1 MLDRLEQRPGE
12 LCRTLD
18 WEIKLELYRDYVRGH
33 ELDWES
39 FELWSSILEE
49 LEAAIDELPGEEPL
63 TLKQALALES
73 PVRSV
78 ADRLGRRLVEHG
90 LTWND
95 VDRVLDLRARL
106 LELEIRYSQIGPKSL
121 LGQLQT
127 AGRVNHRMPGVTDV
141 DRAMSHPPP
150 SGRARLRGQLVTRL
164 ATGGG
169 GRAGWDR
176 VFDRE
181 NRRALDLSD
190 PFETQERWARRRPL
204 ERLQGLELF
213 E

>member
-1 MLDRLEQRPGE
+1 M
-12 LCRTLD
+12 
-18 WEIKLELYRDYVRGH
+18 
-33 ELDWES
+33 
-39 FELWSSILEE
+39 
-49 LEAAIDELPGEEPL
+49 
-63 TLKQALALES
+63 
-73 PVRSV
+73 RSV
-78 ADRLGRRLVEHG
+78 AERLERRLVERG

-95 VDRVLDLRARL
+95 VDRVLHLRARL

-141 DRAMSHPPP
+141 DRAMSQPPP

-164 ATGGG
+164 AANGGG
-169 GRAGWDR
+169 LCSWDR

-190 PFETQERWARRRPL
+190 PFETEERWVRRRPL
-204 ERLQGLELF
+204 ERLKGPELF